1 MSIENK
7 DKLKKETMDK
17 WSSIFPG
24 IDSQDSIKWDHKIDT
39 SMFPISKR
47 ISSQTIGM
55 NLVSVSPM
63 GNTSEENT
71 KISNEIKSINRNRKI
86 ESLIEDKKFEEMK
99 IQDHPEYKGPHGNL
113 FYLDYI
119 YGSTCSTK

>member
-1 MSIENK
+1 MSIGNK
-7 DKLKKETMDK
+7 DKLKKEVIDK
-17 WSSIFPG
+17 WSSMLSG
-24 IDSQDSIKWDHKIDT
+24 INSQDHKIDT
-39 SMFPISKR
+39 SKFPISKM
-47 ISSQTIGM
+47 ISSQTIEM